1 MCGIAQIRVRPKLI
15 DAQATCTREFA
26 MSENEQSLSVDRQLK
41 AASEQVNNL
50 LSLEHK
56 LTGQYPKERLQQLV
70 EDWFRDNKQDVKET
84 WFTIQHI
91 ENVRYRQTCESHLS
105 RLSGTSIVDIRKTCV
120 PETFLAGTDI
130 QIPSNE
136 KANKEAGLVPL
147 LGLLVAASA
156 LCLFLLPQPEG
167 IILLGLVI
175 LAVGLLRKM

>member
-1 MCGIAQIRVRPKLI
+1 
-15 DAQATCTREFA
+15 
-26 MSENEQSLSVDRQLK
+26 MSENEPSLSIDQQLE
-41 AASEQVNNL
+41 AASEQINNL
-50 LSLEHK
+50 LSSEHK

-70 EDWFRDNKQDVKET
+70 EDWFRENNQDIKLT
-84 WFTIQHI
+84 WSTIQNI
-91 ENVRYRQTCESHLS
+91 GNGRYRQTFESHLS
-105 RLSGTSIVDIRKTCV
+105 RLCGKSIVDIRKTCV